1 MHGLLLVGMEHETDI
16 TPEEP
21 AVYIYKLVLLGSS
34 GVGKSSIVLR
44 YLRDEFRDT
53 DCTTGC
59 AFFAQRVYLQGQPMN
74 FEIWDTAGQERYR
87 SVCHLYYRGA
97 SAALLVYDITS
108 KETFKRAQLWL
119 QELRKYVL
127 SEEMVIAL
135 VGNKTDLNSERKVSH
150 EDAQAFAEQE
160 RLLYMETSAKTGE
173 GVCQVFE
180 AVASQLLIMDHHKL
194 GKTRRRDTD
203 IIMQGAQKTDGIHR
217 CCNFQ

>member
-150 EDAQAFAEQE
+150 EPVNFLSWTTINWARHAGGIQISSCKEHRKLMEYTDAAISSRQLVTAKNVLC
-160 RLLYMETSAKTGE
+160 RLW
-173 GVCQVFE
+173 
-180 AVASQLLIMDHHKL
+180 
-194 GKTRRRDTD
+194 
-203 IIMQGAQKTDGIHR
+203 
-217 CCNFQ
+217 